1 MTSRHNKGGRNHAP
15 PSSRRLSSGLIQPR
29 LEQEESA
36 TVVNVATVPQR
47 SPFRYPGGKTWLV
60 PEIRAWLK
68 SLPNKPRLLVEPFA
82 GGAIASLTVV
92 FENLAEHVLM
102 VELDEH
108 VAAVWRIILT
118 NAEWLAEQI
127 LTFNVTRENVR
138 EKLSCPPG
146 SLKEKAFQALLR
158 NRVQR
163 GGILA
168 PGASLMKEG
177 EKGRGL
183 RSRWYPATLAKRIRA
198 ISAYRD
204 RITFMEDDAFA
215 VIPRY
220 LNDDHVAF
228 FVDPPY
234 TAGEKKAGKRLYS
247 HSEVDHAKLFR
258 LLAAARGRF
267 LMTYEDSPEIMK
279 LAAEQGFRTRTI
291 CMKNTHHNT
300 IHELLI
306 EPQVSGVSC

>member
-1 MTSRHNKGGRNHAP
+1 MTPHRKDVETVNDHPAAMPLVSGPGQLPVVLESRAR
-15 PSSRRLSSGLIQPR
+15 
-29 LEQEESA
+29 
-36 TVVNVATVPQR
+36 VVNVATVPQR

-60 PEIRAWLK
+60 PEIRSWLK
-68 SLPNKPRLLVEPFA
+68 SLPNKPRLFVEPFA

-138 EKLSCPPG
+138 EKLSCPPRG
-146 SLKEKAFQALLR
+146 LAEKAFQAILR

-177 EKGRGL
+177 ENRRGL
-183 RSRWYPATLAKRIRA
+183 RSRWYPATLARRIRA
-198 ISAYRD
+198 ISSHRD
-204 RITFMEDDAFA
+204 RITFIEGDAFA

-220 LNDDHVAF
+220 LNDAEVAF
-228 FVDPPY
+228 FIDPPY
-234 TAGEKKAGKRLYS
+234 TAGEKRAGKRLYTQN
-247 HSEVDHAKLFR
+247 EVDHPKLFR
-258 LLAAARGRF
+258 IMAAARGKF
-267 LMTYEDSPEIMK
+267 FMTYEDSPPVVK
-279 LAAEQGFRTRTI
+279 LAEKYGFTTRGI
-291 CMKNTHHNT
+291 LMKNTHHSQL
-300 IHELLI
+300 HELLI
-306 EPQVSGVSC
+306 EPRT